1 MTRSA
6 RVGENA
12 ENSPKFEE
20 CYDEESHDEA
30 KGLFE
35 SGNFEE
41 NGDIGETGELSPMF
55 GHCI

>member
-20 CYDEESHDEA
+20 CYHEESHDEA
-30 KGLFE
+30 KGPFE
-35 SGNFEE
+35 SGNFEKK
-41 NGDIGETGELSPMF
+41 GDIGETGELSPMF
-55 GHCI
+55 GDCI

>member
-12 ENSPKFEE
+12 ENSPMFEE

-30 KGLFE
+30 KGPFE
-35 SGNFEE
+35 SGDFEE
-41 NGDIGETGELSPMF
+41 NIKMVR
-55 GHCI
+55 CMMQMRC

>member
-6 RVGENA
+6 RVGGNA

-30 KGLFE
+30 KGPFE
-35 SGNFEE
+35 SGDFEE

-55 GHCI
+55 GDCI